1 MGADFLSFAAFRAF
15 GRLACKRGF
24 RYPSPNP
31 SCALTSLTIA
41 TISRESFMSEPVYI
55 VNGARTPMGGLMGE
69 LSSLSAVN
77 LGEVA
82 IRAALDKANVNGAD
96 VNEVIMGCVL
106 PSGLR
111 QGPARQAAIDAGIP
125 DTVGAT
131 TINKLC
137 GSGMKSVMLAHDLIK
152 AGTNEIMV
160 AGGME
165 SMSNAP
171 YLLPKARGGLRMGHG
186 ELQDCMFTD
195 GLEDAKTGRLMGAF
209 AQDVADQYQLTRE
222 AMDDYAIGS
231 LTKANAAIASGAL
244 QAEMASVTVKTR
256 QGEIMIDTDEQP
268 GNANLEKIP
277 QLRPAFKPD
286 GTVTAANS
294 SSISDGASAL
304 VLASEQA
311 VNAKG
316 LKPIAKILGHTTHS
330 RHPSEFTL
338 APIDAIKNL
347 MHRLEWQADDVDL
360 FEINEAFAMV
370 TMLAIKEVGLDPD
383 RVNIHGGACAQG
395 HPIGSTGS
403 RIIVSL
409 VHALKLKGLK
419 RGIASLCIGG
429 GEATA
434 VAVELV

>member
-1 MGADFLSFAAFRAF
+1 
-15 GRLACKRGF
+15 
-24 RYPSPNP
+24 
-31 SCALTSLTIA
+31 
-41 TISRESFMSEPVYI
+41 MSDAVYI
-55 VNGARTPMGGLMGE
+55 IDGARTPMGGLMGE
-69 LSSLSAVN
+69 LSTLSAVN

-82 IRAALDKANVNGAD
+82 IRSALEKSNLSGDD
-96 VNEVIMGCVL
+96 IDEVIMGCVL

-125 DTVGAT
+125 DSVGAT

-137 GSGMKSVMLAHDLIK
+137 GSGMKSVMLSHDLIR
-152 AGTNEIMV
+152 AGTNQVMV

-209 AQDVADQYQLTRE
+209 AQDVADQHQLTRE
-222 AMDDYAIGS
+222 GMDEYAIGS
-231 LTKANAAIASGAL
+231 LQRAMAAIESGAL
-244 QAEMASVTVKTR
+244 TAEIAPVTVKHR
-256 QGEIMIDTDEQP
+256 KGETIIDTDEQP
-268 GNANLEKIP
+268 GNANIDKIP
-277 QLRPAFKPD
+277 QLKPAFKAD

-304 VLASEQA
+304 VLASETA
-311 VNAKG
+311 VAEKG
-316 LKPIAKILGHTTHS
+316 LKPMAKILGHTTHS

-338 APIDAIKNL
+338 APIDAIKTL
-347 MHRLEWQADDVDL
+347 LDRLNWQASDVDL

-370 TMLAIKEVGLDPD
+370 TMLAIKEVGIDPD
-383 RVNIHGGACAQG
+383 KVNVNGGACAQG

-409 VHALKLKGLK
+409 IHALKRRGLN

>member
-1 MGADFLSFAAFRAF
+1 
-15 GRLACKRGF
+15 
-24 RYPSPNP
+24 
-31 SCALTSLTIA
+31 
-41 TISRESFMSEPVYI
+41 MSDAVYI
-55 VNGARTPMGGLMGE
+55 IDGARTPMGGLMGE
-69 LSSLSAVN
+69 LSTLSAVN

-82 IRAALDKANVNGAD
+82 IRSALEKSNLSGDD
-96 VNEVIMGCVL
+96 IDEVIMGCVL

-125 DTVGAT
+125 DSVGAT

-137 GSGMKSVMLAHDLIK
+137 GSGMKSVMLSHDLIR
-152 AGTNEIMV
+152 AGTNQVMV

-209 AQDVADQYQLTRE
+209 AQDVADQHQLTRE
-222 AMDDYAIGS
+222 GMDEYAIGS
-231 LTKANAAIASGAL
+231 LRRAMAAIESGAL
-244 QAEMASVTVKTR
+244 TAEIAPVTVKNR
-256 QGEIMIDTDEQP
+256 KGETIIDTDEQP
-268 GNANLEKIP
+268 GNANIDKIP
-277 QLRPAFKPD
+277 QLKPAFKAD

-304 VLASEQA
+304 VLASETA
-311 VNAKG
+311 VAEKG
-316 LKPIAKILGHTTHS
+316 LKPMAKILGHTTHS

-338 APIDAIKNL
+338 APIDAIKTL
-347 MHRLEWQADDVDL
+347 LDRLNWQASDVDL

-370 TMLAIKEVGLDPD
+370 TMLAIKEVGIDPD
-383 RVNIHGGACAQG
+383 KVNVNGGACAQG

-409 VHALKLKGLK
+409 IHALKRRGLN

>member
-1 MGADFLSFAAFRAF
+1 
-15 GRLACKRGF
+15 
-24 RYPSPNP
+24 
-31 SCALTSLTIA
+31 
-41 TISRESFMSEPVYI
+41 MSDAVYI
-55 VNGARTPMGGLMGE
+55 IDGARTPMGGLMGE
-69 LSSLSAVN
+69 LSTLSAVN

-82 IRAALDKANVNGAD
+82 IRSALEKSNLSGDD
-96 VNEVIMGCVL
+96 IDEVIMGCVL

-125 DTVGAT
+125 DSVGAT

-137 GSGMKSVMLAHDLIK
+137 GSGMKSVMLSHDLIR
-152 AGTNEIMV
+152 AGTNQVMV

-209 AQDVADQYQLTRE
+209 AQDVADQHQLTRE
-222 AMDDYAIGS
+222 GMDEYAIGS
-231 LTKANAAIASGAL
+231 LRRAMAAIESGAL
-244 QAEMASVTVKTR
+244 TAEIAPVTVKHR
-256 QGEIMIDTDEQP
+256 RGETIIDTDEQP
-268 GNANLEKIP
+268 GNANIDKIP
-277 QLRPAFKPD
+277 QLKPAFKAD

-304 VLASEQA
+304 VLASETA
-311 VNAKG
+311 VAEKG
-316 LKPIAKILGHTTHS
+316 LKPMAKILGHTTHS

-338 APIDAIKNL
+338 APIDAIKTL
-347 MHRLEWQADDVDL
+347 LDRLNWQASDVDL

-370 TMLAIKEVGLDPD
+370 TMLAIKEVGIDPD
-383 RVNIHGGACAQG
+383 KVNVNGGACAQG

-409 VHALKLKGLK
+409 IHALNRRGLN

>member
-1 MGADFLSFAAFRAF
+1 
-15 GRLACKRGF
+15 
-24 RYPSPNP
+24 
-31 SCALTSLTIA
+31 
-41 TISRESFMSEPVYI
+41 MSDAVYI
-55 VNGARTPMGGLMGE
+55 IDGARTPMGGLMGE
-69 LSSLSAVN
+69 LSTLSAVN

-82 IRAALDKANVNGAD
+82 IRSALEKSNLSGDD
-96 VNEVIMGCVL
+96 IDEVIMGCVL

-125 DTVGAT
+125 DSVGAT

-137 GSGMKSVMLAHDLIK
+137 GSGMKSVMLSHDLIR
-152 AGTNEIMV
+152 AGTNQVMV

-209 AQDVADQYQLTRE
+209 AQDVADQHQLTRE
-222 AMDDYAIGS
+222 SMDEYAIGS
-231 LTKANAAIASGAL
+231 LRRAMAAIESGAL
-244 QAEMASVTVKTR
+244 TAEIAPVTVKHR
-256 QGEIMIDTDEQP
+256 KGETIIDTDEQP
-268 GNANLEKIP
+268 GNANIDKIP
-277 QLRPAFKPD
+277 QLKPAFKAD

-304 VLASEQA
+304 VLASETA
-311 VNAKG
+311 VAEKG
-316 LKPIAKILGHTTHS
+316 LKPMAKILGHTTHS

-338 APIDAIKNL
+338 APIDAIKTL
-347 MHRLEWQADDVDL
+347 LDRLNWQASDVDL

-370 TMLAIKEVGLDPD
+370 TMLAIKEVGIDPD
-383 RVNIHGGACAQG
+383 RVNVNGGACAQG

-409 VHALKLKGLK
+409 VHALKRRGLN

>member
-1 MGADFLSFAAFRAF
+1 
-15 GRLACKRGF
+15 
-24 RYPSPNP
+24 
-31 SCALTSLTIA
+31 
-41 TISRESFMSEPVYI
+41 MSDAVYI
-55 VNGARTPMGGLMGE
+55 IDGARTPMGGLMGE
-69 LSSLSAVN
+69 LSALSAVN

-82 IRAALDKANVNGAD
+82 IRSALEKSNLSGDD
-96 VNEVIMGCVL
+96 IDEVIMGCVL

-125 DTVGAT
+125 DSVGAT

-137 GSGMKSVMLAHDLIK
+137 GSGMKSVMLSHDLIR
-152 AGTNEIMV
+152 AGTNQVMV

-209 AQDVADQYQLTRE
+209 AQDVADQHQLTRE

-231 LTKANAAIASGAL
+231 LRRAMAAIESGAL
-244 QAEMASVTVKTR
+244 TAEIAPVTVKHR
-256 QGEIMIDTDEQP
+256 KGETIIDTDEQP
-268 GNANLEKIP
+268 GNANIDKIP
-277 QLRPAFKPD
+277 QLKPAFKGD

-304 VLASEQA
+304 VLASETA
-311 VNAKG
+311 VADKG
-316 LKPIAKILGHTTHS
+316 LKPMAKILGHTTHS

-338 APIDAIKNL
+338 APVDAIKTL
-347 MHRLEWQADDVDL
+347 LDRLNWQASDVDL

-370 TMLAIKEVGLDPD
+370 TMLAIKEVGIDPD
-383 RVNIHGGACAQG
+383 KVNVNGGACAQG

-409 VHALKLKGLK
+409 VHALKRRGLN